1 MQSSPTVGCQQETYP
16 VRHQDLVKEPLVSIA
31 QSDHVYVALQ
41 LGWFIPQMTEH
52 PFDLSVT
59 IFVSFERKTG
69 EAALFSF
76 LID

>member
-1 MQSSPTVGCQQETYP
+1 M
-16 VRHQDLVKEPLVSIA
+16 RHQDFVKEPLLSLA

-52 PFDLSVT
+52 PFELPVT
-59 IFVSFERKTG
+59 ISFERKTG